1 MPLGLHRTSASVNPA
16 TVESRNR
23 CVTTMTSRI
32 KIFVNTITQFVK
44 IRRNPESSTLA
55 AVNVSRVQFCSLAR
69 PIVAIKGDTSRTT
82 HLEKK
87 MAIFFKLVGRNR
99 S

>member
-32 KIFVNTITQFVK
+32 KVFVNTITQFVK

-55 AVNVSRVQFCSLAR
+55 AVNVSRVQFYSLAR
-69 PIVAIKGDTSRTT
+69 RRHGQLI
-82 HLEKK
+82 LKK
-87 MAIFFKLVGRNR
+87 MAFFFKLVGRNR